1 MLTQLLK
8 QQVGIAPETGS
19 WAGYGIGV
27 RAVFPQGPRFAAVI
41 FSYLA
46 SPNNLGGREAPG
58 GRVAPLLLP
67 SRKKKDF
74 PKRLTPRP
82 DSDTRRSAHTQG
94 LGGPPPAHTRCKQA
108 SKREREK
115 GRCQVRLLGVVPARR
130 CVRGSS
136 GGEVSRLHCNPRSL

>member
-46 SPNNLGGREAPG
+46 SPNNLGGALSAG
-58 GRVAPLLLP
+58 GEGVAPLPLLAKE
-67 SRKKKDF
+67 R
-74 PKRLTPRP
+74 
-82 DSDTRRSAHTQG
+82 
-94 LGGPPPAHTRCKQA
+94 
-108 SKREREK
+108 RERGERRERRERGERGEGERGEREEK
-115 GRCQVRLLGVVPARR
+115 
-130 CVRGSS
+130 RG
-136 GGEVSRLHCNPRSL
+136 E